1 MPFILILFF
10 VAGLY
15 YGANLIFAASF
26 TLKVHEADLSCIIS
40 WGFCF
45 LQRFDLCGDAV
56 KACSLAPL
64 VEDLDLQTF
73 KWWICTG
80 KNALHSSLAGMT
92 RVVCWMFQIN
102 KVFFYAVFPR
112 SVYYWILFRPIA
124 ASGCHQTNCSTLLI
138 YYHITTSRNMKLWEK
153 SATDEAIG
161 T

>member
-15 YGANLIFAASF
+15 YGANLIFVASF
-26 TLKVHEADLSCIIS
+26 TLKVHEADLFCIIS

-73 KWWICTG
+73 KWWICAG

-92 RVVCWMFQIN
+92 RVVCCLSAQCLLLNFVSADCRKWLSSN
-102 KVFFYAVFPR
+102 K
-112 SVYYWILFRPIA
+112 LFNF
-124 ASGCHQTNCSTLLI
+124 TYLLPH
-138 YYHITTSRNMKLWEK
+138 YHIAKYEVMGKVGDWWGNRHVKRKL
-153 SATDEAIG
+153 
-161 T
+161 

>member
-73 KWWICTG
+73 KWWICAG

-92 RVVCWMFQIN
+92 RVVCCLSAQCLLLNF
-102 KVFFYAVFPR
+102 VSADCR
-112 SVYYWILFRPIA
+112 
-124 ASGCHQTNCSTLLI
+124 SGCHQTNCLTLLI